1 MAEPSSA
8 PPDLWTWAAL
18 AASGAT
24 VAGSL
29 YLSLGMDLLACPLCF
44 YQRTFAMSV
53 VGVLAIGLLTGAARG
68 GVLSLLALPA
78 GVGGL
83 GVAAFHVF
91 LELNGTLECPAGVLG
106 VGTAPQQSLAAL
118 AVVVTLLV
126 RDALAARG
134 QAGLQMPA
142 FLSSL
147 VLGGLFAWGCVAGSP
162 PLPKVPEKPYD
173 APLKVCRPPY
183 RAAS

>member
-1 MAEPSSA
+1 MTEPSA
-8 PPDLWTWAAL
+8 PAPNRWTWAAL
-18 AASGAT
+18 IASLVT

-29 YLSLGMDLLACPLCF
+29 HLSLGMDLVACPLCF

-53 VGVLAIGLLTGAARG
+53 AGVLAIGLLTGAARG

-78 GVGGL
+78 AVGGL

-91 LELNGTLECPAGVLG
+91 LELKGTLECPAGVLG

-118 AVVVTLLV
+118 AGVFTLLV
-126 RDALAARG
+126 LDALAARG
-134 QAGLQMPA
+134 QGGLQMPA

-147 VLGGLFAWGCVAGSP
+147 LLGGLFAWGCVAGSP
-162 PLPKVPEKPYD
+162 PLPKPPDKAYD
-173 APLKVCRPPY
+173 APPKVCRPPY
-183 RAAS
+183 RGTS